1 MFNGKRI
8 KELEERIKVL
18 EEKAKVLEDAVSCYS
33 RSVERLWKIYEDR
46 KQKASEPEEKPKPK
60 PRRRARRN
68 HGEETPK
75 ASE

>member
-1 MFNGKRI
+1 MFYGRRI
-8 KELEERIKVL
+8 KELEERVTAL
-18 EEKAKVLEDAVSCYS
+18 EEKAKVLEDAVACYS

-46 KQKASEPEEKPKPK
+46 MQKASEPEEKPKPK